1 MAAVKHLFAILLLLT
16 AAVHPLVHLG
26 DAMNDCP
33 CVHGAVVEV
42 IRPHVDPAVIAAR
55 TYARPASAHVEAG
68 VPLDVPS
75 RAPPVA

>member
-1 MAAVKHLFAILLLLT
+1 MRQILAILLLLT

-42 IRPHVDPAVIAAR
+42 IRPHVNPAVMAAR
-55 TYARPASAHVEAG
+55 SYVRPAGARTASG
-68 VPLDVPS
+68 VLLDVSS
-75 RAPPVA
+75 RAPPAA

>member
-1 MAAVKHLFAILLLLT
+1 MRHLLAILLLLT
-16 AAVHPLVHLG
+16 AAVHPLVHIG
-26 DAMNDCP
+26 DVLNDCP

-42 IRPHVDPAVIAAR
+42 IRPHVDPAVVTAGTYVRHAAV
-55 TYARPASAHVEAG
+55 HLEAG